1 MRSAASKNDKTHLL
15 RAELIHRME
24 RGDRSAKK
32 LLTGLARHQ
41 GESALDI
48 IFRYQRAA
56 GPLFL
61 ERFLF
66 ILGALC
72 LGLSLGVC
80 TLTATRLVPT
90 ELESLI
96 LCLGAFLMAQ
106 LSFSAYGRLSQARF
120 YAAGFSRI
128 LAKYP

>member
-1 MRSAASKNDKTHLL
+1 MKSAASKNDKTNLL
-15 RAELIHRME
+15 RAELIYRME
-24 RGDRSAKK
+24 RGDRSAKR
-32 LLTGLARHQ
+32 LLTGLARHR
-41 GESALDI
+41 GESAVDI

-72 LGLSLGVC
+72 LGLSMGVC
-80 TLTATRLVPT
+80 ALTAARLVPT
-90 ELESLI
+90 EVESLF

-106 LSFSAYGRLSQARF
+106 FSFSAYGRLSQARC
-120 YAAGFSRI
+120 YADGFSRI

>member
-56 GPLFL
+56 GPY
-61 ERFLF
+61 
-66 ILGALC
+66 
-72 LGLSLGVC
+72 S
-80 TLTATRLVPT
+80 
-90 ELESLI
+90 
-96 LCLGAFLMAQ
+96 
-106 LSFSAYGRLSQARF
+106 
-120 YAAGFSRI
+120 
-128 LAKYP
+128 